1 MSQLAQIENKQF
13 LGNKFYF
20 LKLFFL
26 IISLLNY
33 SQEIKQIEIIYAGSF
48 DRDENIYPDGNIL
61 EKDINRKV
69 HLKHEDMN
77 IFSNK
82 SIFFKKNNSV
92 ISVGDVFINQG
103 DTLKQYCDSLNYN
116 GKIKKIYAHGN
127 VKLINNEMKLESKNL
142 ELDRLKNEA
151 FFYDGGKIIDSLSEI
166 TSKNGKYFIDFKKYV
181 FKNNVVVKD
190 QDRII
195 KSEMMDY
202 FLDNEKTFFYKR
214 TSIYGDE
221 YTVRCNSGY
230 YEPRTKTGVF
240 ENDARIDFDNREIYG
255 DSIFFNEEKEYSSI
269 TNNVKIIDSIE
280 NLVLKGEFAEF
291 FKKNDS
297 AIITKNPIAINIL
310 KNDSL
315 LIKADT

>member
-61 EKDINRKV
+61 KKDIDRKV

-82 SIFFKKNNSV
+82 SIFFQKNNSV
-92 ISVGDVFINQG
+92 ISVGNVFINQG
-103 DTLKQYCDSLNYN
+103 DTLKLYCDSLNYN

-151 FFYDGGKIIDSLSEI
+151 FFYDGGKIIDPESVNKSDL
-166 TSKNGKYFIDFKKYV
+166 TNG
-181 FKNNVVVKD
+181 
-190 QDRII
+190 
-195 KSEMMDY
+195 
-202 FLDNEKTFFYKR
+202 DN
-214 TSIYGDE
+214 S
-221 YTVRCNSGY
+221 
-230 YEPRTKTGVF
+230 
-240 ENDARIDFDNREIYG
+240 
-255 DSIFFNEEKEYSSI
+255 
-269 TNNVKIIDSIE
+269 
-280 NLVLKGEFAEF
+280 
-291 FKKNDS
+291 
-297 AIITKNPIAINIL
+297 
-310 KNDSL
+310 
-315 LIKADT
+315 

>member
-1 MSQLAQIENKQF
+1 
-13 LGNKFYF
+13 
-20 LKLFFL
+20 
-26 IISLLNY
+26 
-33 SQEIKQIEIIYAGSF
+33 
-48 DRDENIYPDGNIL
+48 
-61 EKDINRKV
+61 
-69 HLKHEDMN
+69 
-77 IFSNK
+77 
-82 SIFFKKNNSV
+82 
-92 ISVGDVFINQG
+92 
-103 DTLKQYCDSLNYN
+103 
-116 GKIKKIYAHGN
+116 
-127 VKLINNEMKLESKNL
+127 MKLESKNL

-151 FFYDGGKIIDSLSEI
+151 FYDGGKIIDSLSEI

-202 FLDNEKTFFYKR
+202 FLDNEKTFYKR

-291 FKKNDS
+291 LKNDS

-315 LIKADT
+315 LIKADTLISVGEEKTRKMRGINNVRFVQGKLSGKSDYIQVDKKLGLTTMLRKNFRKESASFNRVRNQFKKSSYLGQLHSNDW